1 MTTTTTMMTMT
12 IGMIGDSG
20 NVTKKVFS
28 GTLGKWKAKKA
39 IAMNMEVLGLSY
51 NIDTLIN

>member
-1 MTTTTTMMTMT
+1 MTATTTMMTMT